1 MQKRTVGIV
10 ATFVAAL
17 VLIGGA
23 AEAKGLLTGKDIKD
37 KSLTGKD
44 IKDGSLTLKDFK
56 GSERVKLRGPAGA
69 NATLNTITVQSPTVR
84 VAAFDIGSV
93 SASCPAGMKITGG
106 GYFVSVAIAAS
117 NQPITN
123 GWGVVVNNS
132 NNSIPVDVSAY
143 AVCA

>member
-1 MQKRTVGIV
+1 MQKRTIGL
-10 ATFVAAL
+10 VAASVAAIVL
-17 VLIGGA
+17 VGGA

-44 IKDGSLTLKDFK
+44 VKDGSLTLKDFK
-56 GSERVKLRGPAGA
+56 GSERVKLRGPAGT
-69 NATLNTITVQSPTVR
+69 NASLNTTTVQSPTVR

-93 SASCPAGMKITGG
+93 TAFCPAGMKITGG

-132 NNSIPVDVSAY
+132 DNSVPVDVNAY